1 MEVQLRVA
9 INDTLEGACIKRRN
23 IILRF
28 LAVAQHDYCF
38 RLLSDRHLSCCEC
51 QFHNRRDM
59 GDKDVFGFNSEFIFQ
74 GIDSALKNLAGY
86 LTVVIGNNDSDR
98 CTF

>member
-1 MEVQLRVA
+1 M
-9 INDTLEGACIKRRN
+9 
-23 IILRF
+23 
-28 LAVAQHDYCF
+28 
-38 RLLSDRHLSCCEC
+38 
-51 QFHNRRDM
+51 M